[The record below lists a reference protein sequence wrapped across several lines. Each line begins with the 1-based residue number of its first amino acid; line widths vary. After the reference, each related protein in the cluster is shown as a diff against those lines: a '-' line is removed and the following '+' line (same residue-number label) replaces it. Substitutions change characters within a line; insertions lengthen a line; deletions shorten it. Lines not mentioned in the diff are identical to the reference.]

1 MNITRRSALLGTAA
15 AMSVA
20 APVAMAEYLTRAAAR
35 DTDLLALSDRYWSHR
50 EEALELDRS
59 APGKPKAEYDAIY
72 DRVAELDDDAFEIA
86 ERVADMSAL
95 TPKGLAA
102 KLRIVRL
109 ECGFPEHVKQTNQ
122 WDRYD
127 QAVALGLWTA
137 IEDAERVAR
146 VSS

>member
-1 MNITRRSALLGTAA
+1 MLLSRRSALLGTAA
-15 AMSVA
+15 VASFA
-20 APVAMAEYLTRAAAR
+20 APVAMAEYLNRAAGDAE
-35 DTDLLALSDRYWSHR
+35 LLALSDRYWSHR
-50 EEALELDRS
+50 EEARDLDRS

-109 ECGFPEHVKQTNQ
+109 ECGFPPHMKYAKM

-137 IEDAERVAR
+137 IQDAERLAGR
-146 VSS
+146 SS